1 MRLLLHA
8 AMMASVGLSMPMKAP
23 AQTRPRP
30 RTVATIVIMVRD
42 HSGTPVPG
50 ARVAVS
56 GAASI
61 AATTDASG
69 AASLAA
75 MRDGAYRLRF
85 EREGFITLE
94 RDVTMRNGQRLAIDV
109 VLDAAP
115 PPPPE
120 PAPIPPQP
128 AGPSGPPV
136 SVSIPAFLDT
146 HSIGR
151 DPLKESVLGCT
162 GDSTTRV
169 LQIRDALAVHTH
181 AAFDEIIYVVAGD
194 GTVRLGAQSTPIAA
208 GWLAVVPRGVAH
220 ALERRGRNPLTVL
233 SVLAGAPCQAAPAAV
248 SK

>member
-1 MRLLLHA
+1 MKLLLHA

-30 RTVATIVIMVRD
+30 RTGATIVIVVRD

-56 GAASI
+56 GAASQ

-69 AASLAA
+69 AAALAA

-94 RDVTMRNGQRLAIDV
+94 RDVTMRNGQRLTIDV

-115 PPPPE
+115 PPPE
-120 PAPIPPQP
+120 PAPIPPQQ

-169 LQIRDALAVHTH
+169 LQIRDALSVHTH

-208 GWLAVVPRGVAH
+208 GSLAVVPRGVSH
-220 ALERRGRNPLTVL
+220 ALERRGKNPLTVL
-233 SVLAGAPCQAAPAAV
+233 SVLAGAPCQPAPAAV